1 MFVFVVVI
9 AAIGLLA
16 MTMAKRVVDVLPEVP
31 RDQLGEDRWDE
42 PIGIEFRAEFQVGHV
57 PDCAADPISR
67 IVLWDADS
75 TPYWE
80 VTGPAKP
87 LKMFVVGGAPDGFE
101 TVVEYREPPDDA
113 MLRLVVFR
121 STGGA
126 AGIRYEK
133 ASLRDERVVSGT
145 PLRSYTVEGFQD
157 ALVCSDSAASDPT
170 PPVTDGEPE
179 P

>member
-1 MFVFVVVI
+1 MFVFLVVI
-9 AAIGLLA
+9 AAVGLLA
-16 MTMAKRVVDVLPEVP
+16 MAMARTVADVLPEVA
-31 RDQLGEDRWDE
+31 RDQLGEDRWEE
-42 PIGIEFRAEFQVGHV
+42 PIGIELRGQFQVGHV
-57 PDCAADPISR
+57 PDCAAGPITR

-87 LKMFVVGGAPDGFE
+87 LKTFVVGGPPDGFE
-101 TVVEYREPPDDA
+101 TVVDYREPPAEA

-126 AGIRYEK
+126 AGIRFER

-145 PLRSYTVEGFQD
+145 PLRTYKSE
-157 ALVCSDSAASDPT
+157 AKRS
-170 PPVTDGEPE
+170 
-179 P
+179 